1 MSVTMEYIARMAN
14 VSKAT
19 VSRVVNDKDE
29 GVSEE
34 TRARIKKLIEEYGYT
49 PNMVARG
56 MATSRSR
63 TIGLVI
69 PDITNPYF
77 TEMVQSVDLHLQSK
91 GYTVMLCSTNS
102 NPASERKSIQTLLAK
117 RVDGIILT
125 TVQQERQPGG
135 ETPVKLD
142 VPCVLIDRKSNI
154 IDYDVGIFVDN
165 EYAFYRATSLL
176 IEHGDRRIAFL
187 KGPDEVS
194 SSKERFRGYQSALK
208 QYGIPL
214 DETLLVPGNFDL
226 ESGYNGVMALHRSG
240 TPFAGIVSSNDM
252 MALGALQAL
261 RELGISVPGQ
271 VEVIGCDN
279 IIFCDISSPSLSTIR
294 RPFGEIGKKAAEVML
309 DLIAGNKVKKQ
320 NIQFDADL
328 ILRDSTRRD

>member
-77 TEMVQSVDLHLQSK
+77 TEMVQSMDLHLQSK

-142 VPCVLIDRKSNI
+142 VPCVLIDRKSNM

>member
-77 TEMVQSVDLHLQSK
+77 TEMVQSVDLHLQSR

-214 DETLLVPGNFDL
+214 DEALLVPGNFDL

>member
-49 PNMVARG
+49 PNLVARG

-69 PDITNPYF
+69 PDISNPFF
-77 TEMVQSVDLHLQSK
+77 TEMVRSIDLHLQSK

-125 TVQQERQPGG
+125 TVQQERQPSGQA
-135 ETPVKLD
+135 PVKLD

-187 KGPDEVS
+187 KGPDEIS

-214 DETLLVPGNFDL
+214 DEALLVPGNFNL

-279 IIFCDISSPSLSTIR
+279 IIFCDISNPSLSTIQ

>member
-142 VPCVLIDRKSNI
+142 VPCVLIDRKSNM

-214 DETLLVPGNFDL
+214 DEALLVPGNFDL

-294 RPFGEIGKKAAEVML
+294 RPFGEIGRKAAEVML

>member
-294 RPFGEIGKKAAEVML
+294 RPFGEIGRKAAEVML

>member
-142 VPCVLIDRKSNI
+142 VPCVLIDRKSNM

-294 RPFGEIGKKAAEVML
+294 RPFGEIGRKAAEVML